1 MSVYLC
7 TSPATTIFNNW
18 DSAHRHFIVNLI
30 GCAKKSD
37 VFKDPSKFSQQ
48 SVFTSFSFRI
58 NHGETAECYGDTGK
72 ALELKGRGFMW
83 W

>member
-1 MSVYLC
+1 MSIYLC
-7 TSPATTIFNNW
+7 TSLATVIFKNW
-18 DSAHRHFIVNLI
+18 DSSHCQFIVNLI
-30 GCAKKSD
+30 GCARKSD

-58 NHGETAECYGDTGK
+58 DHGETAECYGDTEK
-72 ALELKGRGFMW
+72 ALEFKERSFVW